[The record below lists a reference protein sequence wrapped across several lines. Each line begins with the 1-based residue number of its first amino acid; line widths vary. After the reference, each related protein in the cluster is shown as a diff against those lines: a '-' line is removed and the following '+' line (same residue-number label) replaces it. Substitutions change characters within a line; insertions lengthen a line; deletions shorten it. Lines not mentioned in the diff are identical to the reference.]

1 MRAVQT
7 ISTAILAATSAM
19 LAGPADET
27 ARPAQDIS
35 TMSPETHA
43 PLFRSPK
50 AGASAGAVTERVTS
64 GLPKPPAQAGRM
76 ARHNF
81 IDEHIFG
88 RMEREGIPYAPPAG
102 DQEFLRR
109 VTLDLTGRIPTPAD
123 ARAFMADTSGGK
135 RAKLIDKLIGS
146 PAFADKW
153 AYFYM
158 DLVRANGKMMRGVNL
173 FHLMLK
179 ESLAADRPYDDLA
192 RSIMAASAK
201 SNYVVAAV
209 NPIVREHVEGKP
221 GENDNAD
228 DLSKIHQMDTHDEVS
243 ILFGKVFLG
252 MNLSCIACHDG
263 KAHLEKVNVYLS
275 GKKRSD
281 FFQQSAFMGHARY
294 IAHVEHREA
303 QMGHFSVDDMSPG
316 YDTKGD
322 SMLRIKRFGGPSAP
336 KFVLTDEVAKT
347 GAEPREELGRMM
359 TSHPQFARATVNMF
373 WAKLMGTGIVEPF
386 DEFDLARLDP
396 RNLPAGWDAQ
406 ASNPELLEAM
416 ADYFRENNH
425 SLHKLFSAI
434 CNSSAYQLSAR
445 FPGEWNDRYS
455 KYYARKFARMLTAE
469 EIHDAIAMATERP
482 GKFGGG
488 GRRKATAANAEEAPA
503 SEPVSMAM
511 QVSVPRATGELKS
524 FLQAFG
530 QANRGTPA
538 RPSQPSPMQP
548 IMLMRSP
555 VVNDRVM
562 AAHDS
567 RVQRLLDSYKDD
579 GKVVDELFVSALSR
593 EPSKEEKALAV
604 QVMSKNRV
612 EGAQNVE
619 WALLNLV
626 EFLYNF

>member
-1 MRAVQT
+1 MRVQVAPRYFL
-7 ISTAILAATSAM
+7 SLVAFSLVSAAE
-19 LAGPADET
+19 PDK
-27 ARPAQDIS
+27 PQDIS
-35 TMSPETHA
+35 TMSPEAHA
-43 PLFRSPK
+43 ALFRTPK
-50 AGASAGAVTERVTS
+50 ATNAGAVTERVTS
-64 GLPKPPAQAGRM
+64 ALPKPAAHAGQMTR
-76 ARHNF
+76 RNF
-81 IDEHIFG
+81 IDEQVFG
-88 RMEREGIPYAPPAG
+88 RMEREGIPHAPLST
-102 DQEFLRR
+102 DREFLRR
-109 VTLDLTGRIPTPAD
+109 VTLDLTGRIPTPFD
-123 ARAFMADTSGGK
+123 TREFLADTAKDK
-135 RAKLIDKLIGS
+135 RARLIDKLIAN
-146 PAFADKW
+146 PAFAEKW

-158 DLVRANGKMMRGVNL
+158 DLVRANGKMSRGVNL

-179 ESLAADRPYDDLA
+179 ESIAADRPYDDLA
-192 RSIMAASAK
+192 RSLMAASAK

-221 GENDNAD
+221 GENDDPD
-228 DLSKIHQMDTHDEVS
+228 DLRKVHQMDTHDEVS

-252 MNLSCIACHDG
+252 VNLSCIACHDG

-294 IAHVEHREA
+294 IAHVENKEA
-303 QMGHFSVDDMSPG
+303 IMGHFSVDDASKG

-322 SMLRIKRFGGPSAP
+322 SMLRIKRFGGPTAP
-336 KFVLTDEVAKT
+336 KFVLTDELAKAN
-347 GAEPREELGRMM
+347 AEPREELGRMM

-373 WAKLMGTGIVEPF
+373 WAKLMGAGIVEPF

-396 RNLPAGWDAQ
+396 KTLPAGWDLQ
-406 ASNPELLEAM
+406 PSNPELLEAL
-416 ADYFRENNH
+416 ADYFRKNNH

-434 CNSSAYQLSAR
+434 CNSNAYQLSAR
-445 FPGEWNDRYS
+445 FPGEWNDRYT

-482 GKFGGG
+482 GKFGGAAK
-488 GRRKATAANAEEAPA
+488 RKAGAAVNGDEPPVTQ
-503 SEPVSMAM
+503 PVSMAM
-511 QVSVPRATGELKS
+511 QVSLPRATGELKS

-538 RPSQPSPMQP
+538 RPAQPSPMQP

-555 VVNDRVM
+555 VVNDRVI

-579 GKVVDELFVSALSR
+579 GKVVEELFVSALSR
-593 EPSKEEKALAV
+593 EPSAEEKALAV
-604 QVMSKNRV
+604 NVMAKDRV
-612 EGAQNVE
+612 EGAQNVQ

>member
-1 MRAVQT
+1 MPPEAH
-7 ISTAILAATSAM
+7 AA
-19 LAGPADET
+19 
-27 ARPAQDIS
+27 
-35 TMSPETHA
+35 
-43 PLFRSPK
+43 LFRAP
-50 AGASAGAVTERVTS
+50 GATNAGAVTERVTS
-64 GLPKPPAQAGRM
+64 ALLKPAAPAGKM
-76 ARHNF
+76 ARRNF
-81 IDEHIFG
+81 IDEHVFG
-88 RMEREGIPYAPPAG
+88 RMEREGIPYAPVST
-102 DQEFLRR
+102 DREFLRR
-109 VTLDLTGRIPTPAD
+109 VTLDLTGRIPTPFDTREFLAD
-123 ARAFMADTSGGK
+123 GAKDK
-135 RAKLIDKLIGS
+135 RARLIDKLIAN
-146 PAFADKW
+146 PAFAEKW

-158 DLVRANGKMMRGVNL
+158 DLVRANGKMSRGVNL

-179 ESLAADRPYDDLA
+179 ESIAADRPYDDLA
-192 RSIMAASAK
+192 RSMMAASAK

-221 GENDNAD
+221 GENVDPD
-228 DLSKIHQMDTHDEVS
+228 DLRKVHQMDTHDEVS

-252 MNLSCIACHDG
+252 VNLSCIACHDG

-294 IAHVEHREA
+294 IAHVENKEA
-303 QMGHFSVDDMSPG
+303 IMGHFSVDDASKG

-322 SMLRIKRFGGPSAP
+322 SMLRIKRFGGPTAP
-336 KFVLTDEVAKT
+336 KFVLTDELAKAN
-347 GAEPREELGRMM
+347 AEPREELGRMM

-373 WAKLMGTGIVEPF
+373 WAKLMGMGIVEPF

-396 RNLPAGWDAQ
+396 KTLPAGWDLQ
-406 ASNPELLEAM
+406 PSNPELLEAL
-416 ADYFRENNH
+416 AGYFRQNNH

-445 FPGEWNDRYS
+445 FPGEWNDSYT
-455 KYYARKFARMLTAE
+455 KYHARKFARMLTAE

-488 GRRKATAANAEEAPA
+488 AKRKAAAAVVNGDEPPVTQ
-503 SEPVSMAM
+503 PVSMAM
-511 QVSVPRATGELKS
+511 QVSLPRATGELKS

-538 RPSQPSPMQP
+538 RPAQPSPMQP

-555 VVNDRVM
+555 VVNDRVI

-579 GKVVDELFVSALSR
+579 GKVVEELFVSALSR
-593 EPSKEEKALAV
+593 EPSAEEKALAV
-604 QVMSKNRV
+604 NVMAKDRV
-612 EGAQNVE
+612 EGAQNVQ